1 VTGGLLSQPA
11 QPSLDELLE
20 LSSRTFALTIPFL
33 PEPER
38 AQVTVAYLLF
48 RIADTLEDATE
59 WSGDRRAA
67 GLRRFEALLRDSG
80 ATGGSAPEAAGPEAA
95 GRFAAQLLLQ
105 PPTAHAGYLS
115 LLRASPSVFAALSAL
130 PAAARAAIVAH
141 TARTASGM
149 ADLCARLPEDGSLE
163 LRTLAELRGYC
174 YLVAGIVGELLTELF
189 LLTQPQLAPAAAAL
203 RADARAF
210 GEGLQLTNILKDAAQ
225 DASEGRRFLPPEVP
239 LAELFALAREDLA
252 AAQRYV
258 GTLAEAGAPGGL
270 LGFTAL
276 PVRLAIETLLA
287 VEARG
292 PGAKVPRASVARAT
306 QELTESLHGPDP
318 SGLQRLL
325 SGGWLAPGV

>member
-1 VTGGLLSQPA
+1 VTGGPLSQPS

-20 LSSRTFALTIPFL
+20 ASSRTFALTIPFL

-48 RIADTLEDATE
+48 RIADTLEDAAE
-59 WSGDRRAA
+59 WSGERRAA

-80 ATGGSAPEAAGPEAA
+80 ATAGDALEGA
-95 GRFAAQLLLQ
+95 RCFAAQILLE

-149 ADLCARLPEDGSLE
+149 ADLCARLPEDGSLK
-163 LRTLAELRGYC
+163 LRSLAELRGYC

-189 LLTQPQLAPAAAAL
+189 LLARPRLARASAAL

-225 DASEGRRFLPPEVP
+225 DASEGRRFLPSEVP
-239 LAELFALAREDLA
+239 LAELFALARSDLA

-258 GTLAEAGAPGGL
+258 CTLAEAGAPGGL

-287 VEARG
+287 VETRG
-292 PGAKVPRASVARAT
+292 AGAKVPRASVIRAT
-306 QELTESLHGPDP
+306 QELIESLHGPDP
-318 SGLQRLL
+318 SALHRLL
-325 SGGWLAPGV
+325 SDGWLAPGV